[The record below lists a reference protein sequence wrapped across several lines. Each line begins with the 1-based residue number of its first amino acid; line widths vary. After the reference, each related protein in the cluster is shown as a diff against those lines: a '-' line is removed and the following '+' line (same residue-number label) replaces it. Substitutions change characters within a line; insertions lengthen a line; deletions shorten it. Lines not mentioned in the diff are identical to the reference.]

1 MIETDEGNSASGETE
16 LAITEGPNPVVAA
29 PTDSPKVG
37 GGPASR
43 VGEGE
48 VQFDET
54 RVTTKADTPTVR
66 LRRSSSLFANRGRC
80 CADAR
85 EARVVPERV

>member
-1 MIETDEGNSASGETE
+1 MTDADEGNSASGETE
-16 LAITEGPNPVVAA
+16 LAMTEGPNPVVAA
-29 PTDSPKVG
+29 PTSLPRVG

-48 VQFDET
+48 EKVDET

-66 LRRSSSLFANRGRC
+66 LRRSSSLFANLRQILCRC
-80 CADAR
+80 
-85 EARVVPERV
+85 E